1 MLRFWSKKLTTWGHH
16 CSTGSWW
23 SRKFRICINATLR
36 RTAGSGTTVIPRVER
51 GNVWWPGFDRKITPI
66 FSVSKWNWILNARDV
81 LSLNSLIFFEFAFG
95 TEGMSKISLVYAFT
109 ISDSSPYFSVRMLFA
124 WLYSSDVKGNVS
136 NVSFT
141 LGSSSS
147 RS

>member
-1 MLRFWSKKLTTWGHH
+1 M
-16 CSTGSWW
+16 
-23 SRKFRICINATLR
+23 
-36 RTAGSGTTVIPRVER
+36 
-51 GNVWWPGFDRKITPI
+51 
-66 FSVSKWNWILNARDV
+66 

-95 TEGMSKISLVYAFT
+95 TEGMSKISLAYAFT
-109 ISDSSPYFSVRMLFA
+109 ISDSSPYFSVRMLFVL
-124 WLYSSDVKGNVS
+124 LYSSDVKGNAS